1 MTGGDANGKIGDST
15 IAAITAERVAEAM
28 SDARKGLELKG
39 KALIV
44 EPMMEGISAWI
55 DAFQDDDGR
64 KYSTIVVL
72 SIYICLCI

>member
-1 MTGGDANGKIGDST
+1 MTPPSAGPTVLAMTGGDANGKIGDST

-28 SDARKGLELKG
+28 SDAAKGFGVEG

-55 DAFQDDDGR
+55 DVFEDDDVE
-64 KYSTIVVL
+64 I
-72 SIYICLCI
+72 

>member
-28 SDARKGLELKG
+28 SDAAKGFGVEG

-55 DAFQDDDGR
+55 DVFEDDDVE
-64 KYSTIVVL
+64 I
-72 SIYICLCI
+72 